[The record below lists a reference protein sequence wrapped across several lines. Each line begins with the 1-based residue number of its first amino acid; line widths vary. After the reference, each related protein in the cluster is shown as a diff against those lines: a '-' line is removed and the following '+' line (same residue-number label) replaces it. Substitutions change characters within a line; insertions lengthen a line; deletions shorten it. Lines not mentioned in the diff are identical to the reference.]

1 MNLNWKNRLRNYPLW
16 VAVAALILLVLKLF
30 GVEINEGQYEELVN
44 AILGVLVLAG
54 IVNNPATSDRGLN
67 DDSDA

>member
-1 MNLNWKNRLRNYPLW
+1 MNLYWKNRLRNYPLW
-16 VAVAALILLVLKLF
+16 VAVAALVLLLLKTF
-30 GVEINEGQYEELVN
+30 GIEINEGQYEELVN

-54 IVNNPATSDRGLN
+54 IVNNPVTSDRGLN